1 MIEINLLPGARKKTK
16 SKGQS
21 LNFGDFFKDLGSR
34 VRDPWLLSAIGGVT
48 VGIVAIAAMWFFQS
62 RRESLLTER
71 EQKAVQDST
80 RYASVIADRSKAEA
94 QRDSVQRQIA
104 AISAIDGTRLVW
116 PHILDEVSRAM
127 PPYVWLRSVT
137 QTSAISS
144 DPPEV
149 QAGVA
154 KAPPK
159 KGAPGGGAS
168 SAASGDE
175 NVLTLQIVGN
185 TVDIQALTRFMKALE
200 ASPFLQNV
208 TLIRSD
214 IVLQQGKETTE
225 FRLDMQYQKP
235 DPSVLRTVPFT
246 VSVR

>member
-1 MIEINLLPGARKKTK
+1 MIEINLLPGSKKKAR
-16 SKGQS
+16 SAGPS
-21 LNFGDFFKDLGSR
+21 FNLGNIGDTFKDLSSR
-34 VRDPWLLSAIGGVT
+34 INDPWLMSAIA
-48 VGIVAIAAMWFFQS
+48 GITLGAIAVGGMWTYQS
-62 RRESLLTER
+62 RRESSLTER

-80 RYASVIADRSKAEA
+80 RYASVIAERTKAEA

-104 AISAIDGTRLVW
+104 VISAIDGTRLIW
-116 PHILDEVSRAM
+116 PHVLDEVSRAL
-127 PPYVWLRSVT
+127 PPYVWLRSLV

-154 KAPPK
+154 KRAAKPGAAAAP
-159 KGAPGGGAS
+159 AS
-168 SAASGDE
+168 DE
-175 NVLTLQIVGN
+175 NVLTLQLVGN

-208 TLIRSD
+208 TLVRSD
-214 IVLQQGKETTE
+214 VVMQQGKEATE
-225 FRLDMQYQKP
+225 FRLDMQYEKP